1 MTPKQRRDKDKRK
14 KKKSTLE
21 AEILAILQK
30 SLKSALD
37 MAMDDIFKE
46 WK

>member
-1 MTPKQRRDKDKRK
+1 MTPRQRRDKDKRK

-21 AEILAILQK
+21 AEIFAILQK
-30 SLKSALD
+30 GMKAALD
-37 MAMDDIFKE
+37 MALDDIFKE

>member
-30 SLKSALD
+30 SLKAALD

>member
-1 MTPKQRRDKDKRK
+1 MTPRQRRDKDKRK
-14 KKKSTLE
+14 KKKSSLE

-30 SLKSALD
+30 SLKAALD